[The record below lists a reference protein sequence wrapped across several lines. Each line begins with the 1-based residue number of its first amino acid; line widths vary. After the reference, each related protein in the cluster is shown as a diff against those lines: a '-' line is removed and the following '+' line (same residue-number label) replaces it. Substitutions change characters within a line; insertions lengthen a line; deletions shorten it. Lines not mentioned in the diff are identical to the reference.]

1 MVVDELV
8 ANYKIDKS
16 RIIMLQKDTISL
28 KKPHVEQKQKSQ
40 RNYSDDQFYVRVC
53 QDDDDATVITEI
65 VSKDSNDPKL
75 LHGFAETLQVL
86 MKLKM
91 SVHEEYSFRGKQVTA
106 IIAEGDISDGNLIQ
120 AMKNMLINPVNI
132 EILPKESKS

>member
-16 RIIMLQKDTISL
+16 RIIMLAKDTISF
-28 KKPHVEQKQKSQ
+28 KKQQVEQKQKSQ

-53 QDDDDATVITEI
+53 QDDEDTTVITEI

-86 MKLKM
+86 IKSKI

-132 EILPKESKS
+132 EILPKEFK

>member
-8 ANYKIDKS
+8 AKYKIDKS
-16 RIIMLQKDTISL
+16 RIIMLQKDTLSF
-28 KKPHVEQKQKSQ
+28 KKPQVEQKQKSQ

-53 QDDDDATVITEI
+53 QDEEDATIITEI
-65 VSKDSNDPKL
+65 VSKDSNDLKL

-86 MKLKM
+86 MKSKM

-132 EILPKESKS
+132 EILPKEFK

>member
-1 MVVDELV
+1 
-8 ANYKIDKS
+8 
-16 RIIMLQKDTISL
+16 
-28 KKPHVEQKQKSQ
+28 
-40 RNYSDDQFYVRVC
+40 VRVC
-53 QDDDDATVITEI
+53 EDEEDGTVITEI

-132 EILPKESKS
+132 EILPKERRKMMKVTSKSELSGDKLKTSSKKS